1 MNNLY
6 YFAAYT
12 DSGCLVGCDHAHAT
26 VVSATACIS
35 CAGGYPIAVD
45 NGVLRALND
54 AEEAEFQEAM
64 YGSQEVVKRDSREYS
79 LLVRVHWK
87 LLG

>member
-1 MNNLY
+1 MSNVY

-12 DSGCLVGCDHAHAT
+12 DRGCLVGCDHEHAT

-35 CAGGYPIAVD
+35 CARGYPIAVD

-54 AEEAEFQEAM
+54 DEEAEFQEAM
-64 YGSQEVVKRDSREYS
+64 YGSEEVVQRDSPKYS
-79 LLVRVHWK
+79 LLVRVRWK
-87 LLG
+87 PLG

>member
-1 MNNLY
+1 MNNIY

-12 DSGCLVGCDHAHAT
+12 DRGCLVGCDHEHPT

-35 CAGGYPIAVD
+35 FAGGYPIAVD
-45 NGVLRALND
+45 SGVLRALND

-64 YGSQEVVKRDSREYS
+64 YGSEEVVKRDSPKYS

-87 LLG
+87 PLG